1 MTTIAYRDGIL
12 AADSRGT
19 CSGWIQPG
27 KETKL
32 FRLQDGRA
40 AGVTGTWAIAVRLLK
55 WIESD
60 RSTDQPEGDARIVA
74 VGRKIEVFEDGHS
87 YIETAKFMAWGS
99 GMPPALGALHA
110 GASAVEAVRIAALVD
125 TLTGGKVISM
135 ECEF

>member
-1 MTTIAYRDGIL
+1 MTTVAYRDGIL

-19 CSGWIQPG
+19 CAGWVQPG

-40 AGVTGTWAIAVRLLK
+40 AGVTGQWAIAKRLLD

-60 RSTDQPEGDARIVA
+60 RSTAQPEGDARVIV
-74 VGRKIEVFEDGHS
+74 VGKRIEVFEDGHS
-87 YIETAKFMAWGS
+87 YIENAKFMAWGS

-110 GASAVEAVRIAALVD
+110 GASAVEAVRIASLVD
-125 TLTGGKVISM
+125 TLSGGKVM
-135 ECEF
+135 FLECR